1 MIEATTRRL
10 APLLVTALIC
20 SVMSACDTGG
30 DGGADKAGASE
41 APKLL
46 RLAVAD
52 DSEQPD
58 APFARYFARR
68 VSALSDGSVRV
79 RVAWDAAGQSS
90 PGYELGIAQRVHD
103 GDFELGWMGSRA
115 WDRMG
120 ITSFQALQ
128 APFLVTDYG
137 LLGRIATGMPAE
149 RMLAG
154 LDGHGFVGLGIV
166 PEHLRYAFGVR
177 GPLASVDDFAG
188 ARIRVRPSEASDALM
203 RALGAKPVHISG
215 DDVAGA
221 VADGKI
227 DGAEAS
233 LGTNSRDEGENQLTV
248 NLPLFPK
255 TLTVFAGGD
264 AYDQLD
270 EDQREAI
277 RKAARE
283 TAAYAA
289 AHPPSERALMRE
301 FCGAAGGVSAVAA
314 TRDDLDALERAAQPV
329 YTQLEQDP
337 DTKALIAQIRTLKAS
352 SPGHPVS
359 VPPAACTQTAPA
371 ANGGKR
377 SPSVVN
383 GTYHWRVTE
392 DGAHVAAR
400 AVGASPNADDEDIGG
415 IGKMMLRDGKWL
427 MGEDDPEKYSG
438 TYEIAGDR
446 LVFDWQGDVLV
457 FEFARDADG
466 TIQLE
471 PLPPMNPGDAV
482 VWAGGPWQRVGP
494 PVRDIP

>member
-1 MIEATTRRL
+1 
-10 APLLVTALIC
+10 
-20 SVMSACDTGG
+20 
-30 DGGADKAGASE
+30 
-41 APKLL
+41 
-46 RLAVAD
+46 
-52 DSEQPD
+52 
-58 APFARYFARR
+58 
-68 VSALSDGSVRV
+68 
-79 RVAWDAAGQSS
+79 
-90 PGYELGIAQRVHD
+90 
-103 GDFELGWMGSRA
+103 
-115 WDRMG
+115 
-120 ITSFQALQ
+120 
-128 APFLVTDYG
+128 
-137 LLGRIATGMPAE
+137 
-149 RMLAG
+149 
-154 LDGHGFVGLGIV
+154 
-166 PEHLRYAFGVR
+166 
-177 GPLASVDDFAG
+177 
-188 ARIRVRPSEASDALM
+188 
-203 RALGAKPVHISG
+203 
-215 DDVAGA
+215 
-221 VADGKI
+221 
-227 DGAEAS
+227 
-233 LGTNSRDEGENQLTV
+233 
-248 NLPLFPK
+248 
-255 TLTVFAGGD
+255 
-264 AYDQLD
+264 
-270 EDQREAI
+270 
-277 RKAARE
+277 
-283 TAAYAA
+283 
-289 AHPPSERALMRE
+289 MRE
-301 FCGAAGGVSAVAA
+301 FCGGAGGVSAVAA
-314 TRDDLDALERAAQPV
+314 TRDDLDALERAVQPV

-392 DGAHVAAR
+392 DGAHAAAR